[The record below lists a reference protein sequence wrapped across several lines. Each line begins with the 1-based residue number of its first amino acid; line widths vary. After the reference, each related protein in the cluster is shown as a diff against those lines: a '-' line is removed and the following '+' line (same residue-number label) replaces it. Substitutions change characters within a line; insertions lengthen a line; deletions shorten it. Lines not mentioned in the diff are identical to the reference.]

1 MINYMSI
8 LAFGAVA
15 LITYWWWNA
24 GAFSSMIHM
33 LCVITAGAVSFA
45 VWEPLSYAMIDTPM
59 GGHAKGLA
67 LVGTFIVTL
76 TILRLAT
83 DRLVLLNLTLPR
95 AADVVVGGAFGLVSG
110 TLSVGIMVLSMGYF
124 QSSITIGDFTGW
136 SRRQDVAEAPTIG
149 SDNAPL
155 LFISNATAGFYGY
168 LSWGSFTPWLG
179 GGTFATHSPDLAKQS
194 ASLNRDS
201 HSDGE
206 GRISMSAS
214 AVSDLTL
221 LDVPAVPLS
230 GAVGSQPQPAVG
242 FTVSQEAYDG
252 GGQQF
257 LLTASQARI
266 IGAGRSSAVAHPVAW
281 MQATKESPTSYYFF
295 NSSSAVVTSVPSE
308 GEGKFVLVF
317 PKSAMN
323 GQVPKYVELKGSRM
337 ALPAPTDG
345 SAVAAGG
352 AGAGAGSSAS
362 KRVEDPDATDIDA
375 LCDFPDPY
383 FALGNTIVSANDKG
397 ALVLDKN
404 NLIISGEQKF
414 PAAGSFNVSSDLRVR
429 GFQYA
434 TGQRILRIDASAT
447 EGGVRIFPDLNEW
460 VRTAGTEATDARVA
474 VVDEKGAKYY
484 AVGLVQDDGEW
495 MFVKSM
501 GGRPLRLRDIP
512 IQPLGGGKKL
522 RLYFRVPALAA
533 IKALVLVSPS
543 GERVVNTM
551 NLAVPKE
558 T

>member
-1 MINYMSI
+1 MINFMSI
-8 LAFGAVA
+8 LGFGAVA

-24 GAFSSMIHM
+24 GAFSAMIHM

-67 LVGTFIVTL
+67 LIGTFIATL
-76 TILRLAT
+76 VVLRLAT

-110 TLSVGIMVLSMGYF
+110 TLSVGMLVLSMGYF
-124 QSSITIGDFTGW
+124 QSSIVIGDFAGW
-136 SRRQDVAEAPTIG
+136 SRRSDVAEAPTIG

-155 LFISNATAGFYGY
+155 LHIANVTAGFYGY
-168 LSWGSFTPWLG
+168 LSWGSFTPLLG
-179 GGTFATHSPDLAKQS
+179 GGTFASHSPDLLRQS

-201 HSDGE
+201 HGDGE
-206 GRISMSAS
+206 GRISMPAS
-214 AVSDLTL
+214 AVSDLAL

-230 GAVGSQPQPAVG
+230 GAVGAVPQPAWAVA
-242 FTVSQEAYDG
+242 FTVSQDAYDG

-266 IGAGRSSAVAHPVAW
+266 IGGGRNAAVAHPVAW
-281 MQATKESPTSYYFF
+281 MQATKDSPSAYFFF
-295 NSSSAVVTSVPSE
+295 NSSTSVVTSILSQ
-308 GEGKFVLVF
+308 GEAKCVLVF
-317 PKSAMN
+317 PKSALN
-323 GQVPKYVELKGSRM
+323 GQVPKFVELKGTRM
-337 ALPAPTDG
+337 ALPAAADG
-345 SAVAAGG
+345 ATVASGG
-352 AGAGAGSSAS
+352 AGAGAGA
-362 KRVEDPDATDIDA
+362 KRIEDPEASDIDA
-375 LCDFPDPY
+375 LCDFPEPY
-383 FALGNTIVSANDKG
+383 FALGNMVINANDKG
-397 ALVLDKN
+397 ALVLDRS
-404 NLIISGEQKF
+404 NLIVSGEQKF
-414 PAAGSFNVSSDLRVR
+414 PAGGSFNVSPDLRVR

-434 TGQRILRIDASAT
+434 EGQRILRIDASAN

-460 VRTAGTEATDARVA
+460 VRGAGAEATDSRVA
-474 VVDEKGAKYY
+474 VLDDKGAKYY

-495 MFVKSM
+495 VLVKSM

-522 RLYFRVPALAA
+522 RLYFRVPTLAS
-533 IKALVLVSPS
+533 IKALALVSSS

-551 NLAVPKE
+551 NLTVPKE
-558 T
+558 N